1 MEGFDGGFDE
11 VGGVVRTKTL
21 GQDVADAAGL
31 AHGADGS
38 PGVSV
43 TSNNLAPGDPNC
55 PHGGSSFTSASGTT
69 YACNG
74 QDGTG
79 GSSGHAYEARINQGS
94 AIRPVTGVPVMELD
108 ALPAGD
114 YVVVANLNATP
125 TNGGSYGCAMFSP
138 FVGGVIDQGRIEQA
152 ALFFGQASF
161 SMSGTFFVPDFS
173 YTGPA
178 LTVFCD
184 GSPVVTTPEQG
195 PYTVFG
201 NLVVWQVGGIN

>member
-1 MEGFDGGFDE
+1 MP
-11 VGGVVRTKTL
+11 
-21 GQDVADAAGL
+21 
-31 AHGADGS
+31 GADGS

-114 YVVVANLNATP
+114 YVVVANMNATP
-125 TNGGSYGCAMFSP
+125 TSGGTYGCVMFSP
-138 FVGGVIDQGRIEQA
+138 FVGGAIDQGRIQQA
-152 ALFFGQASF
+152 FQYSGQASF
-161 SMSGTFFVPDFS
+161 TMTGTFVVPDYS
-173 YTGPA
+173 YTVPA
-178 LTVFCD
+178 LTVTCD
-184 GSPVVTTPEQG
+184 GSPTDF